1 MEGLHQ
7 ACSLILHKRVEL
19 SLQKDLAAGIIN
31 EHPNAT
37 IKKVDKD
44 NYLDIHLP
52 DVDEDMDS
60 HLFFNTSD
68 DKFKIG
74 FHANDRSLFKKV
86 LMDHGAREDLLVLGN
101 DMYITDYKDTRLAKY
116 EINPKE
122 YTNDEDALNAAL
134 AFIKK
139 LGSSAKDLK
148 DNRNKV
154 ITENAKVEIITQS
167 VDGMDSLGVLTI
179 PLTIDAELGKA
190 AKQGKKGYDFLS
202 KLIPYA
208 TRKNYYD
215 IIGHFLEAGKLEMF
229 KHELFDWNMMS
240 GEIRIKEIGAL
251 DLSPI
256 GEPEGNEAMVAEL
269 LDGKEADVDGLVDD
283 LKNHYEDIS
292 KIDVANALNM
302 RLPRYYFQKY
312 KNE

>member
-1 MEGLHQ
+1 M
-7 ACSLILHKRVEL
+7 

-37 IKKVDKD
+37 VKKVDKD

-74 FHANDRSLFKKV
+74 FHSNDRSLFKKV
-86 LMDHGAREDLLVLGN
+86 LMDRHGENKLFVLGN
-101 DMYITDYKDTRLAKY
+101 DIYIHDYENYMSTRY
-116 EINPKE
+116 DITPKE
-122 YTNDEDALNAAL
+122 YTNSEDALNAAL
-134 AFIKK
+134 AFVKK

-154 ITENAKVEIITQS
+154 ITENVKVEIITQS
-167 VDGMDSLGVLTI
+167 VDGMDSLGFLTI
-179 PLTIDAELGKA
+179 PLSLDRKLGNA
-190 AKQGKKGYDFLS
+190 VKQGKKGYDFLS
-202 KLIPYA
+202 DLICDSIK
-208 TRKNYYD
+208 RNFFD
-215 IIGHFLEAGKLEMF
+215 IVDHFHQAGKLEMF
-229 KHELFDWNMMS
+229 KHKLFDWNMMG
-240 GEIRIKEIGAL
+240 GEIRIREIGAL

-256 GEPEGNEAMVAEL
+256 VEPEGNEAMVAEL
-269 LDGKEADVDGLVDD
+269 LDGKEADADGLVDD
-283 LKNHYEDIS
+283 FKNHYVGIS

-312 KNE
+312 ENE